1 MVKETTGV
9 SVEPENS
16 AGHKQGSSGYKITMI
31 IPVYNEA
38 ENIYP
43 VWREIE
49 RVFYEKLPGYE
60 WEILLVNDGSADE
73 SWQVIKELSARER
86 NVSGLNLSRNFGK
99 EMALTAGVESV
110 EDTDAVIF
118 LDADMQHPPYLI
130 PDFVQKWQQGAE
142 IVVGIRDQVADYSF
156 VKKIG
161 SKAFYFF
168 LRYCS
173 DVDIPPNSTDFRL
186 LDKKVVHTLGQF
198 SERSRMFRGLIDW
211 MGFNKD
217 YITFNAPERNQGKQ
231 PSYSY
236 RKLFQLAINSMTSF
250 SLLPLRITG
259 YLGILVCLFTGL
271 LILYMLLTQILFGA
285 VYTPLA
291 YFVVFNTFLVGT
303 ILSALGMIAL
313 YIGHIH
319 TETVG
324 RPLYIV
330 REKIGKLTKSIE

>member
-1 MVKETTGV
+1 MTAKTTGV
-9 SVEPENS
+9 SVEPEQPTAHKQS
-16 AGHKQGSSGYKITMI
+16 LAGHKITLI
-31 IPVYNEA
+31 VPVFNEAPNVNPVY
-38 ENIYP
+38 
-43 VWREIE
+43 REIQ
-49 RVFYEKLPGYE
+49 RVFSEKLPDYE
-60 WEILLVNDGSADE
+60 WEVLLVNDGSADD
-73 SWQVIKELSARER
+73 SWEVIKELAQNEER
-86 NVSGLNLSRNFGK
+86 VAGLNLSRNFGK

-110 EDTDAVIF
+110 QDKDAVIF
-118 LDADMQHPPYLI
+118 LDADMQHPPHLI
-130 PDFVQKWQQGAE
+130 PDFIEKWQQGAE
-142 IVVGIRDQVADYSF
+142 IVVGIREQVADYSLI
-156 VKKIG
+156 KKAG

-168 LRYCS
+168 LRHCS

-186 LDKKVVHTLGQF
+186 LDKKVVHTLSQF

-211 MGFNKD
+211 MGFNKH
-217 YITFNAPERNQGKQ
+217 YISFSAPERNEGKQ

-236 RKLFQLAINSMTSF
+236 KKLFQLAINSMTSF

-259 YLGILVCLFTGL
+259 YLGILVSLFTLL
-271 LILYMLLTQILFGA
+271 LIFYMFVTQFLLGA

-291 YFVVFNTFLVGT
+291 YFVVFNTFLVGV

-330 REKIGKLTKSIE
+330 REKVGKSNLANK